1 MKGVFIT
8 FEGCDGSGKTTQISL
23 LERYLREMGCNVL
36 VTREPGGDP
45 VAENIR
51 RVLLASESQVSPRT
65 ELLLFLAARA
75 QVVDFVI
82 RPALERGDIVLC
94 DRFAD
99 STVTYQGYARE
110 QKLDWVRRLNA
121 YATNGLTPDK
131 TLLLDIDPEAGLY
144 RQTDRNRMEA
154 ETLDFHQRVREGY
167 LAESRLF
174 PERFQVIDASAN
186 VHLVHQAVLEALKDI
201 IESWNRKT
209 GKSAIHP

>member
-23 LERYLREMGCNVL
+23 LERYLRDEGCNVL

-45 VAENIR
+45 VAENVR
-51 RVLLASESQVSPRT
+51 SVLLASESRVSPRT

-110 QKLDWVRRLNA
+110 QDLDWVRRLNA

-131 TLLLDIDPEAGLY
+131 TLLLDIDPSEGLS

-154 ETLDFHQRVREGY
+154 ETLVFHQRVREGY
-167 LAESRLF
+167 LAEARLF
-174 PERFQVIDASAN
+174 PERFHVIDASEN
-186 VHLVHQAVLEALKDI
+186 VRLVHQAVLEALKDI
-201 IESWNRKT
+201 LEVRKRKT
-209 GKSAIHP
+209 GMSAMHP